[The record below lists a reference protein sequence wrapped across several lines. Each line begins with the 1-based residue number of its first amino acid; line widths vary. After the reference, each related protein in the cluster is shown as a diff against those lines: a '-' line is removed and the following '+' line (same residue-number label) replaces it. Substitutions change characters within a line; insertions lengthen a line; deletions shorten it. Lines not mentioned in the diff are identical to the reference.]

1 MSRPFEIEIAES
13 EEELK
18 KRLQTANLG
27 NQKEKLIML
36 WWIKSGL
43 VLEQQEIGKRL
54 AKDTSTVT
62 RWLQRYRSGGISELL
77 KIKKAPGAKPKIH
90 DAAIAGLEQELKTGK
105 GFSSYGAIVEW
116 LKQEYELEMEYATV
130 YALVRY
136 KLGAKLKVPRPQSHK
151 QDEKLVSEFKKN
163 SGILDSLEKHLAQG
177 KCVRYMCQDET
188 RLGLKTLRG
197 CLKSRQLSK
206 KTLRA

>member
-1 MSRPFEIEIAES
+1 MSRPFKIEIAES

-36 WWIKSGL
+36 WWIKSGQ
-43 VLEQQEIGKRL
+43 VKEQQEIGKRL

-62 RWLQRYRSGGISELL
+62 RWLQKYRTDGLSGLL
-77 KIKKAPGAKPKIH
+77 EIKKAPGAKRKID
-90 DAAIAGLEQELKTGK
+90 DAAMPTAVNYAALEEELKTGK

-116 LKQEYELEMEYATV
+116 LKQEHGQDIEYATV
-130 YALVRY
+130 YAWVRY
-136 KLGAKLKVPRPQSHK
+136 RLGAKLKVPRPQSHK

-163 SGILDSLEKHLAQG
+163 S
-177 KCVRYMCQDET
+177 V
-188 RLGLKTLRG
+188 
-197 CLKSRQLSK
+197 
-206 KTLRA
+206 

>member
-36 WWIKSGL
+36 WWIKSGQ
-43 VLEQQEIGKRL
+43 VKEQQEIGKRL

-62 RWLQRYRSGGISELL
+62 RWLQRYRSGGLSKLL

-90 DAAIAGLEQELKTGK
+90 DVAIAGLEQELKK
-105 GFSSYGAIVEW
+105 EEGFSSYGAIVEW
-116 LKQEYELEMEYATV
+116 LKKEYELDVEYGTV

-136 KLGAKLKVPRPQSHK
+136 KLGAKLKVPRPQSYK
-151 QDEKLVSEFKKN
+151 QNEELVSEFKKN
-163 SGILDSLEKHLAQG
+163 S
-177 KCVRYMCQDET
+177 V
-188 RLGLKTLRG
+188 
-197 CLKSRQLSK
+197 
-206 KTLRA
+206 